1 MRHWGYGACAKVF
14 AATPKEA
21 PGAGE
26 RLLIRTLERYGVRL
40 RFTVAGVCGAL
51 GVVSAGSAGAA
62 PAATCL
68 LLSALLACGLCLR
81 PLRRPVPLAPRWA
94 LDAAFVMLV
103 GLSQPLLGDGADP
116 TVEAIIGI
124 AVITFQHEW
133 ATRPAVG
140 LALAGL
146 GAAASALGDVLSS
159 PGHGPEAAPLVA
171 VLVEVSLSRAAHVI
185 VRSRARAADRS
196 AASRAASRR
205 EADVAAARRAT
216 EREYLATLHDTAAA
230 TLLMVSQGDG
240 RDWSWLPLRARQDL
254 EALSTLPGFET
265 ENVDLAALLGCVPQG
280 VGRAGVRLESR
291 VNGPLTIPSGPGLAI
306 FNGVREA
313 VTNVARH
320 SGVRDAELRAW
331 AEGGGVFVEL
341 SDAGRGFVPEAVSV
355 RRRGLSGSVVG
366 RMRAVGGSVS
376 IASRPGAGTRVR
388 WCWPDGPRDVRT
400 PGIDGPSGARQAVGA
415 AELRGASPPRRSP
428 PRSATESPPTAV
440 VRFLHGQLLHGAQLA
455 ALMISLVAQF
465 GVSLGQLTAYQG
477 VYRPAWAQTAAYVC
491 LVAVAAVA
499 ALPLLRGRRI
509 PPVVRR
515 LGVSAV
521 LAVSAVCAFTLAPE
535 RLTGAQ
541 DWAFGLL
548 GWHALYLLADQPVR
562 TFAAFLGAHVGIS
575 LLVVLLAGA
584 PTVARSA
591 AMGVATVSDIGFQL
605 SVGVLVGL
613 FHGMASTAGDEAA
626 REEELRTRERLHEET
641 QRDHRERYRA
651 LTATTVPLLV
661 GLGHGALSPH
671 DKAVRLRCGVEA
683 ARLRRLFAEG
693 DAVSDPLL
701 NELRACVEV
710 TEHQGVTVSLAVR
723 GRPGEVPVEVRRELV
738 DPVAVVLGRTRST
751 ARVTVVWTSR
761 AVHVSVVGEDGDD
774 GGCDPTEVA
783 RARGRAADAEV
794 TVVRTTRGSGVWV
807 TAGWQRPERV
817 RELTPT

>member
-1 MRHWGYGACAKVF
+1 MKET
-14 AATPKEA
+14 AAAPTDA

-26 RLLIRTLERYGVRL
+26 RLLILTLERYGVWL
-40 RFTVAGVCGAL
+40 RFTVAGVCGTL
-51 GVVSAGSAGAA
+51 GVLSAGSAGSAGS
-62 PAATCL
+62 PLAATCL
-68 LLSALLACGLCLR
+68 LASALLACGVRVR
-81 PLRRPVPLAPRWA
+81 PLRRPLRLAPRWA
-94 LDAAFVMLV
+94 LDAAFVLLT
-103 GLSQPLLGDGADP
+103 GLSQPVLGDGADL

-124 AVITFQHEW
+124 GVITFQHEW
-133 ATRPAVG
+133 ATRPAAG

-146 GAAASALGDVLSS
+146 GAAACALGDVLSS
-159 PGHGPEAAPLVA
+159 PGHVPEPAPLVRM
-171 VLVEVSLSRAAHVI
+171 VIEVSLSRAAHVI

-254 EALSTLPGFET
+254 EALSALPGFET
-265 ENVDLAALLGCVPQG
+265 ENVDLAALLGCVPEG
-280 VGRAGVRLESR
+280 EGRARVRLESR
-291 VNGPLTIPSGPGLAI
+291 VDGPLTIPSGPGLAI

-320 SGVRDAELRAW
+320 AGVREAKLRAW
-331 AEGGGVFVEL
+331 AEDGGVVVVEL
-341 SDAGRGFVPEAVSV
+341 SDAGRGFVPESV
-355 RRRGLSGSVVG
+355 PARRRGLSGSVVG
-366 RMRAVGGSVS
+366 RMHAVGGSAS
-376 IASRPGAGTRVR
+376 ITSRPGAGTRVR
-388 WCWPDGPRDVRT
+388 WRWPGRPRDLRT
-400 PGIDGPSGARQAVGA
+400 PRLPGAPRPREAVRAAGLPRPSGTGAR
-415 AELRGASPPRRSP
+415 
-428 PRSATESPPTAV
+428 PTAV
-440 VRFLHGQLLHGAQLA
+440 VRFLRGQLLYGAQLA
-455 ALMISLVAQF
+455 ALLIGLVAQF
-465 GVSLGQLTAYQG
+465 GVSLRQLTAHQD
-477 VYRPAWAQTAAYVC
+477 VYRPAWAQTAAFVC
-491 LVAVAAVA
+491 LVAVGAAG
-499 ALPLLRGRRI
+499 ALHLLRGRKLT
-509 PPVVRR
+509 PTVRWW
-515 LGVSAV
+515 GVGTV

-535 RLTGAQ
+535 RLAGPQ
-541 DWAFGLL
+541 DWAFGLI
-548 GWHALYLLADQPVR
+548 GWHALFLLADQPVR
-562 TFAAFLGAHVGIS
+562 LFAAFLGAHVA
-575 LLVVLLAGA
+575 LNMLVVLLSGA

-591 AMGVATVSDIGFQL
+591 AMGIATVSVIGFQL
-605 SVGVLVGL
+605 SVGVLIGL
-613 FHGMASTAGDEAA
+613 FQGMASAAGDEAA

-661 GLGHGALSPH
+661 GLGHGVLSPH
-671 DKAVRLRCGVEA
+671 DEAVRLRCGVEA

-761 AVHVSVVGEDGDD
+761 AVHVSVVGEDGAD
-774 GGCDPTEVA
+774 GAHGCDPEEAA
-783 RARGRAADAEV
+783 RARGRARNADV
-794 TVVRTTRGSGVWV
+794 SVVRTTRGSDVWV
-807 TAGWQRPERV
+807 TAGWQRPARV
-817 RELTPT
+817 RELAPT

>member
-1 MRHWGYGACAKVF
+1 MRHWGHGERAKGD
-14 AATPKEA
+14 AATPEEA

-26 RLLIRTLERYGVRL
+26 RLLVRTLVRYGVRL
-40 RFTVAGVCGAL
+40 RCTVAGVCGAL
-51 GVVSAGSAGAA
+51 GLVSAGEAGTA
-62 PAATCL
+62 PAATGL
-68 LLSALLACGLCLR
+68 LLPAFLACGLCLR
-81 PLRRPVPLAPRWA
+81 SLRRPLPLATRGA
-94 LDAAFVMLV
+94 LDAAFVLLI
-103 GLSQPLLGDGADP
+103 GLPQPFLGDGADL
-116 TVEAIIGI
+116 TVEAILGI

-146 GAAASALGDVLSS
+146 GAAAGALGDVLSS
-159 PGHGPEAAPLVA
+159 PGHAPEAAPLVA
-171 VLVEVSLSRAAHVI
+171 MLVEVSLSRAALGI
-185 VRSRARAADRS
+185 VRSRAGAADRS

-205 EADVAAARRAT
+205 EADVAAARRAS

-240 RDWSWLPLRARQDL
+240 RDWSWLPVRARQDL

-280 VGRAGVRLESR
+280 GGPAGVRLESR
-291 VNGPLTIPSGPGLAI
+291 VDGPLTIPSGPGLAI

-331 AEGGGVFVEL
+331 REGGGVVVEL
-341 SDAGRGFVPEAVSV
+341 SDAGRGFVPEAVSA

-366 RMRAVGGSVS
+366 RMRTVGGSVS
-376 IASRPGAGTRVR
+376 IASRPGAGTLVR
-388 WCWPDGPRDVRT
+388 WRWPDGPRDVRT
-400 PGIDGPSGARQAVGA
+400 PDIDGASGARQAEGA
-415 AELRGASPPRRSP
+415 AESP
-428 PRSATESPPTAV
+428 PRSATGSPPTAV
-440 VRFLHGQLLHGAQLA
+440 VRFLRGQLLHGAQLA

-465 GVSLGQLTAYQG
+465 GMSLGQLTAYQG

-499 ALPLLRGRRI
+499 AFHLLRGRRI

-515 LGVSAV
+515 SGVSAV
-521 LAVSAVCAFTLAPE
+521 LVVSAVCAFTLAPE

-548 GWHALYLLADQPVR
+548 GWHALYLLADRPVR
-562 TFAAFLGAHVGIS
+562 TFAAFLGAHVGIN

-626 REEELRTRERLHEET
+626 RAEELRTRERLREET

-661 GLGHGALSPH
+661 GLGHGTLSPH

-710 TEHQGVTVSLAVR
+710 TERQGVTVSLAVR

-794 TVVRTTRGSGVWV
+794 TVVRTTRGSDVWV
-807 TAGWQRPERV
+807 TAGWQRPVRV
-817 RELTPT
+817 RELAPT

>member
-1 MRHWGYGACAKVF
+1 MRDWGHGERTRAIAT
-14 AATPKEA
+14 TPKEV

-26 RLLIRTLERYGVRL
+26 RLLVRTLERYGVWLRL
-40 RFTVAGVCGAL
+40 TVAGVCGAL
-51 GVVSAGSAGAA
+51 GVVSAGAAGTA

-68 LLSALLACGLCLR
+68 LLPALLACGLSLRSLHR
-81 PLRRPVPLAPRWA
+81 PLSLAPRWA
-94 LDAAFVMLV
+94 LDAAFLILI
-103 GLSQPLLGDGADP
+103 GLSQPLLGDGADL
-116 TVEAIIGI
+116 TVEAITGI
-124 AVITFQHEW
+124 AVISFQHEW

-159 PGHGPEAAPLVA
+159 PGHGPEAAPLMA
-171 VLVEVSLSRAAHVI
+171 MLVEVSLSRAAHVI
-185 VRSRARAADRS
+185 VRSRAGAADRS

-230 TLLMVSQGDG
+230 TLLMVSQGEG

-254 EALSTLPGFET
+254 EALSALPGFET
-265 ENVDLAALLGCVPQG
+265 ENVDLAALLDCVPRG
-280 VGRAGVRLESR
+280 VGRAAVRLESR
-291 VNGPLTIPSGPGLAI
+291 VDSPLTIPSGPGLAI

-331 AEGGGVFVEL
+331 ATEGGGVVVEL
-341 SDAGRGFVPEAVSV
+341 SDSGRGFVPKAVPA

-366 RMRAVGGSVS
+366 RMQAVGGSVS
-376 IASRPGAGTRVR
+376 ITSCPGAGTRVR
-388 WCWPDGPRDVRT
+388 WQWPGGSRDVRT
-400 PGIDGPSGARQAVGA
+400 PGTRGPSGARRAVGA
-415 AELRGASPPRRSP
+415 AGSP
-428 PRSATESPPTAV
+428 PRSATGPPPRGV
-440 VRFLHGQLLHGAQLA
+440 VRFLRGQLLHGAQLA
-455 ALMISLVAQF
+455 ALLISLAAQF
-465 GVSLGQLTAYQG
+465 GLSLQQLTAYQG
-477 VYRPAWAQTAAYVC
+477 VYRPSWAQTAAYVC

-499 ALPLLRGRRI
+499 ALHLLRGRRI

-515 LGVSAV
+515 WGVGV
-521 LAVSAVCAFTLAPE
+521 LLAVSAVCAFTIAPE

-562 TFAAFLGAHVGIS
+562 LFAAFLGAHVG
-575 LLVVLLAGA
+575 LTVLVVLLAGA

-613 FHGMASTAGDEAA
+613 FHRLASTAGDEAL

-661 GLGHGALSPH
+661 GLGHDALNPH
-671 DKAVRLRCGVEA
+671 DKAVRRRCGVEA

-693 DAVSDPLL
+693 DAVPDPLL

-710 TEHQGVTVSLAVR
+710 IEHQGVTVSLAVR

-738 DPVAVVLGRTRST
+738 DPVAVVLGRVRST

-774 GGCDPTEVA
+774 GCDPAEAA
-783 RARGRAADAEV
+783 RARGRAAEAEV
-794 TVVRTTRGSGVWV
+794 TVVRTTRGADVWV
-807 TAGWQRPERV
+807 TAGWQRQARV

>member
-1 MRHWGYGACAKVF
+1 MRHRGYGECAKVL

-68 LLSALLACGLCLR
+68 LLPALLACGLCLR
-81 PLRRPVPLAPRWA
+81 SQRRPVPLVPRWV

-116 TVEAIIGI
+116 TVEAIISI

-171 VLVEVSLSRAAHVI
+171 MLVEVSLSRAAHVI

-230 TLLMVSQGDG
+230 TLLMVSQGGG

-280 VGRAGVRLESR
+280 LGRAGVRLESR
-291 VNGPLTIPSGPGLAI
+291 VEGPLTIPSGPGLAI

-331 AEGGGVFVEL
+331 AEGGGVVVEL
-341 SDAGRGFVPEAVSV
+341 SDAGRGFVPEAVSA

-388 WCWPDGPRDVRT
+388 WRWPDGPRDVRT
-400 PGIDGPSGARQAVGA
+400 PGIDSPSGVRQTAGA
-415 AELRGASPPRRSP
+415 AESPH
-428 PRSATESPPTAV
+428 RSATGAPPTAV
-440 VRFLHGQLLHGAQLA
+440 VRFLRGQLLHGAQLA

-491 LVAVAAVA
+491 LAAVAAVA

-515 LGVSAV
+515 LGVGAV

-562 TFAAFLGAHVGIS
+562 TFAAFLGAHVGIN

-626 REEELRTRERLHEET
+626 REERLRTRERLHEET

-683 ARLRRLFAEG
+683 SRLRRLFAEG

-761 AVHVSVVGEDGDD
+761 AVHVSVVGEDGED
-774 GGCDPTEVA
+774 GGCDPAEVA

-794 TVVRTTRGSGVWV
+794 TVVRTTRGSDVWV
-807 TAGWQRPERV
+807 TAGWQRPAGV
-817 RELTPT
+817 RELAPT